1 MDHKLMGKFFTIFFF
16 YFFLMLLLS
25 AFVLYICFQS
35 VLGAGVVGE
44 RVRGGVA
51 DSQGLAEI
59 QRRLALGSFA
69 AKHGTGLEG

>member
-1 MDHKLMGKFFTIFFF
+1 
-16 YFFLMLLLS
+16 MLFS
-25 AFVLYICFQS
+25 AFCALHFFQS
-35 VLGAGVVGE
+35 VLGGGVVVE

-69 AKHGTGLEG
+69 AKHGTGLEGEALDQLANYLLSIS